1 MSRLILSR
9 MEYRGKKVL
18 TAALCREKKVC
29 RIHLIPETG
38 QGILGNI
45 YIGKVKNIEIGRA
58 HV

>member
-45 YIGKVKNIEIGRA
+45 YIGKVKNIVPNI
-58 HV
+58 